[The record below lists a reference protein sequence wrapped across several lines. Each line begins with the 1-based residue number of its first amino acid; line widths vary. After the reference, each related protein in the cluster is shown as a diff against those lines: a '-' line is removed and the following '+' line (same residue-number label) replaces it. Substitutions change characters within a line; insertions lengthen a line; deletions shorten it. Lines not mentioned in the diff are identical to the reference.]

1 MSETIAIR
9 NGTKDDLAPILEI
22 ENKSFDDPFTLDL
35 FVTLLG
41 SFPEGFRV
49 STVRERIVGYCV
61 TYPMK
66 QKRAMVIVSIAVH
79 PDFRDRGMG
88 SNLLKDSISIA
99 NKFRDAKMIDKLI
112 LQVAED
118 NKAARSLYTKF
129 GFQNHSLMRNYYGR
143 RKNGIEMELNL
154 KR

>member
-1 MSETIAIR
+1 MSESIAIR
-9 NGTKDDLAPILEI
+9 NGTNENLAGILEI
-22 ENKSFDDPFTLDL
+22 EKKSFDDPYTFDL
-35 FVTLLG
+35 FVDLLG

-49 STVRERIVGYCV
+49 SVAQDRIVGYCI

-79 PDFRDRGMG
+79 PAFRDRRIG
-88 SNLLKDSISIA
+88 SGLLKDSISIA
-99 NKFRDAKMIDKLI
+99 NKFKDAEMIDKLI

-118 NKAARSLYTKF
+118 NMAAHALYTKF
-129 GFQNHSLMRNYYGR
+129 GFLNRSLLKNYYGR

-154 KR
+154 ER